1 MQKSSS
7 LLFSFFI
14 FVFFVSFYCKS
25 VPSLFIYF
33 IVNLLSHFS
42 FVLMIDFLW
51 GGQILKNLCG
61 LRAAGASM
69 SAANANKQIEA
80 AAQMGIFKEMR
91 PERNGEAH
99 IL

>member
-1 MQKSSS
+1 M
-7 LLFSFFI
+7 
-14 FVFFVSFYCKS
+14 
-25 VPSLFIYF
+25 
-33 IVNLLSHFS
+33 
-42 FVLMIDFLW
+42 
-51 GGQILKNLCG
+51 KNLCG